1 MVPWQTPVEDKKVYF
16 GFNSNSSGYKEF
28 NEDTNSFFEEKM
40 DLNVIYIGFEIKS
53 LFNK

>member
-16 GFNSNSSGYKEF
+16 GFNNNSSGYKEF

-40 DLNVIYIGFEIKS
+40 DLNVKYIGFEIKS
-53 LFNK
+53 SFNK